1 MFFGVTHVDV
11 PVTDIARAEAFWG
24 KLIGLKEVKRGEGFL
39 DLDSGSV
46 ILRLVQVPSV
56 SRPVTLRVHVGNV
69 EAAYD
74 TLVKSGGRAL
84 YESQRTPALEVEAHV
99 ADPDGNAAIVWRE
112 LSEDEYGF
120 TPELPKQGEW
130 QPEAEELLN
139 RLLGFVPALFR
150 GMARRKVTKVIAVD
164 RRLGQSRGQP
174 RARDPR
180 LHHGQRQD
188 QARPSDR
195 AAEAVRHQS
204 RRLQGR
210 VRLLIRTHK
219 ACAGLPQACHGY
231 ALNPALSGNAPGI
244 SPR

>member
-11 PVTDIARAEAFWG
+11 PVTDIARAEGFWG

-84 YESQRTPALEVEAHV
+84 YEAQRTPALELEAHV
-99 ADPDGNAAIVWRE
+99 ADPDGNAAILWRE

-120 TPELPKQGEW
+120 VPDLPKQGEW
-130 QPEAEELLN
+130 QPDAERLFNDLLAY
-139 RLLGFVPALFR
+139 VPALFR
-150 GMARRKVTKVIAVD
+150 SMARRKVTKVIEEVAGWDKAAVNRKHVVRGYILASAKIKRD
-164 RRLGQSRGQP
+164 R
-174 RARDPR
+174 
-180 LHHGQRQD
+180 
-188 QARPSDR
+188 
-195 AAEAVRHQS
+195 
-204 RRLQGR
+204 
-210 VRLLIRTHK
+210 LIEPLK
-219 ACAGLPQACHGY
+219 KCGI
-231 ALNPALSGNAPGI
+231 NPDDYKEDFDA
-244 SPR
+244 